1 MFNVIIKTLEIV
13 LGLAFLVS
21 WIRGFW
27 TYTGMMKAARQAGEP
42 IYFINLRTLR
52 TGYRPRRWDM
62 YLKAHRALILCTIA
76 LAAAIALDKL
86 VNSI

>member
-1 MFNVIIKTLEIV
+1 MVNIIIKTLEIG

-27 TYTGMMKAARQAGEP
+27 TYTGMIRAARQAGEP

-52 TGYRPRRWDM
+52 TGYRPKRWDA
-62 YLKAHRALILCTIA
+62 YLKAFRALILCTIA
-76 LAAAIALDKL
+76 LAVVIALDKL
-86 VNSI
+86 VNSP